1 MTLLDRIDTICLTV
15 NDVKKAS
22 TWYQNVLGFN
32 ESFQGDTYRIL
43 TIGSSVVPLTI
54 EEGDIKSSHS
64 QVYPI
69 FYSKNIEN
77 VYEVLKENSV
87 TLSELQNDGVN
98 KSFDLYDLD
107 GNKLQV
113 CYWGQIL
120 LRNVIRAEL
129 FNDIQQ
135 QGYIVEYRLC
145 NVTKKGFSILFNISV
160 FFV

>member
-15 NDVKKAS
+15 KDVEKAS

-32 ESFQGDTYRIL
+32 ESFKGDTYRIL

-54 EEGDIKSSHS
+54 EEGDVKSSRS

-77 VYEVLKENSV
+77 VYEILKGNSV

-98 KSFDLYDLD
+98 KFFDLYDLD

-113 CYWGQIL
+113 CYWG
-120 LRNVIRAEL
+120 
-129 FNDIQQ
+129 
-135 QGYIVEYRLC
+135 
-145 NVTKKGFSILFNISV
+145 
-160 FFV
+160 